1 MNKAAGFLVD
11 QSPRYIYKKMAP
23 ALITM
28 EGSYSGQLISFELSL
43 NLSFL
48 GAECPFGKSREKKK
62 DQGIFDFEGKKKK
75 VQNFLK

>member
-62 DQGIFDFEGKKKK
+62 IKEFSISKAKKKK
-75 VQNFLK
+75 RFKIF